1 MCERETDTDG
11 GREGGRAERRRR
23 WRRRRRGDREG
34 EARIAGERRRN
45 VGGKEKKMV
54 GRALL
59 LGAKS
64 TVTE

>member
-1 MCERETDTDG
+1 MRTRDRRT
-11 GREGGRAERRRR
+11 EGGRAERR